1 MKKISFI
8 FILIILFV
16 LTVYEQEYPVTNPPG
31 EQIVREEERRAGRAG
46 NDSLFPVNRPK
57 RVGESLTKEGRA
69 LLKPSEN
76 DYERFREFLKRSKT
90 GIAKIFPDVGCN
102 RLIIDAAD
110 QRCILAAQMIG
121 QGAYYS
127 FRKKNNDESRWF
139 DIYFAKGEF
148 SVIKAP
154 GTIGF
159 WKDLGDV
166 PIESL
171 EKDSSELALLQKYQL
186 PKNISEFLI
195 EKSRFEAENSPL
207 TTKINVK
214 LNETYGLRL
223 AYWTNRYYGGEDID
237 ILLVLR
243 VINESEDGSVTF
255 VWRELQR
262 KGTPKLK

>member
-1 MKKISFI
+1 MKKISSTFV
-8 FILIILFV
+8 LVILFV

-31 EQIVREEERRAGRAG
+31 EQIIREEERRAGRGG
-46 NDSLFPVNRPK
+46 NDLLFPVNRPK
-57 RVGESLTKEGRA
+57 RVSESLTKEGKA
-69 LLKPSEN
+69 LLKPSES
-76 DYERFREFLKRSKT
+76 DSDRFRQFLKRSKT
-90 GIAKIFPDVGCN
+90 GIAKIFPDIGCN
-102 RLIIDAAD
+102 RLIINAAD
-110 QRCILAAQMIG
+110 QKCILAAQMIG

-127 FRKKNNDESRWF
+127 FRKKNNIDIRWF

-154 GTIGF
+154 GTLGF

-186 PKNISEFLI
+186 PKTFSEFLI
-195 EKSRFEAENSPL
+195 EKSRLEFESSPL
-207 TTKINVK
+207 TTKVNVK
-214 LNETYGLRL
+214 LNKTYGLRL

-237 ILLVLR
+237 ILVVLR
-243 VINESEDGSVTF
+243 VINETEDGSLTF